1 MRRKLFSIVYLML
14 LTLAGYAQ
22 RQQLLTAQYA
32 GSIGYMSFGGGV
44 SSKSGK
50 LSHELLYGFV
60 PKAYGGPLDK
70 LTYRL
75 TFTPYKLA
83 VSRQVTWQP
92 FNPVLFVAYNFGS
105 DYSLQQSYKKYD
117 DDYYWW
123 SPALRL
129 HGGANS
135 SVTFSNK
142 EGNPRLQLYLEANT
156 NDRYVVTYWDNTT
169 NMKAG
174 DIFFLGIGARFY
186 LDKTE

>member
-1 MRRKLFSIVYLML
+1 MVILLAFSMGVF
-14 LTLAGYAQ
+14 AQ
-22 RQQLLTAQYA
+22 RQQFLTAQYA
-32 GSIGYMSFGGGV
+32 GSMGYMSFGGGV
-44 SSKSGK
+44 TSQSGK
-50 LSHELLYGFV
+50 ISHELLYGFV

-75 TFTPYKLA
+75 TYTPA
-83 VSRQVTWQP
+83 RVMISERVVWQP
-92 FNPVLFVAYNFGS
+92 FNPVLFVSYNFGS

-135 SVTFSNK
+135 SITFLNK
-142 EGNPRLQLYLEANT
+142 EGDKRVQIYLEANT

-174 DIFFLGIGARFY
+174 DIFFLGLGARFF
-186 LDKTE
+186 LENPE